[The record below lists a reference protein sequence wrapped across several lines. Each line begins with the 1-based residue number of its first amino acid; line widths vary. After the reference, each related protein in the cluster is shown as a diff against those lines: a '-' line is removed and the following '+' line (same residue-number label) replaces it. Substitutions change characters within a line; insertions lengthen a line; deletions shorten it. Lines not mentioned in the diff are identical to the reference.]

1 MPTAGPESFSQQQL
15 DYLRS
20 ALDLGTWTDV
30 SSEITKSTTIITG
43 GSITFRYNK
52 AMKLIS
58 LIGEI
63 RVQGDGDVYA
73 LPEKYRPQTN
83 FTVSNPGATSY
94 IDYTP
99 STGKFVARSGA
110 NGYFS
115 WTMTM
120 PCLGE

>member
-1 MPTAGPESFSQQQL
+1 MF
-15 DYLRS
+15 RS
-20 ALDLGTWTDV
+20 
-30 SSEITKSTTIITG
+30 
-43 GSITFRYNK
+43 
-52 AMKLIS
+52 
-58 LIGEI
+58 
-63 RVQGDGDVYA
+63 GDVYT

-83 FTVSNPGATSY
+83 FTVANPGATSY

>member
-1 MPTAGPESFSQQQL
+1 MAH
-15 DYLRS
+15 
-20 ALDLGTWTDV
+20 LGDWEDV
-30 SSEITKSTTIITG
+30 TSEVTKSTTIITG

-52 AMKLIS
+52 AMKMIS

-63 RVQGDGDVYA
+63 HVQGEGDVYT

-83 FTVSNPGATSY
+83 FTCSNPGATSY

-99 STGKFVARSGA
+99 SNGKFVARSGA